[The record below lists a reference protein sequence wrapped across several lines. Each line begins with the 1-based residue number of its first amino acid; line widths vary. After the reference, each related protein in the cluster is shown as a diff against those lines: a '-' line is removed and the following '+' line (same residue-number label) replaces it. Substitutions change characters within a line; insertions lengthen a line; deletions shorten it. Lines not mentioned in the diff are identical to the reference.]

1 MAKPEKRPAWFKL
14 FAHQAPMIQEATEK
28 QVGRALKAAMHYF
41 ITREE
46 LKLEP
51 LSRMLF
57 IDFKRYADE
66 AFDDFARDLENG
78 KKGGRPR
85 KPRVTPGN
93 PGLFSKTQA
102 EAEADA
108 DADADTETDTETDDL
123 YFIKENNKEKAA
135 LQPRS
140 QAKKPKSTKETEVA
154 IPKSFQIP
162 DVGQV
167 EAYCRELGLQVD
179 AAEFVDYYQ
188 AKGWML
194 GTNPMQDWQ
203 AAVRSWNRRKD
214 KNHAQAEIALPY
226 TIGVQL

>member
-1 MAKPEKRPAWFKL
+1 MAKPEKRPSWFKL

-102 EAEADA
+102 EADAEAEADA
-108 DADADTETDTETDDL
+108 DAETETDTDTEDCC
-123 YFIKENNKEKAA
+123 YFFKIITGKQQNF
-135 LQPRS
+135 LIRLS
-140 QAKKPKSTKETEVA
+140 CLRCKPKLVPKTEVDT
-154 IPKSFQIP
+154 S
-162 DVGQV
+162 
-167 EAYCRELGLQVD
+167 
-179 AAEFVDYYQ
+179 
-188 AKGWML
+188 
-194 GTNPMQDWQ
+194 
-203 AAVRSWNRRKD
+203 
-214 KNHAQAEIALPY
+214 
-226 TIGVQL
+226 